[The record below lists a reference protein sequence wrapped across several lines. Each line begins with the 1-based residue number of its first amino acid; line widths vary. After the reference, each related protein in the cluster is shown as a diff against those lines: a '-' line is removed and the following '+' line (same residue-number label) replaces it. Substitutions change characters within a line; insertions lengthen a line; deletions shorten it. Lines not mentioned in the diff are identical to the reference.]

1 MLISKPYT
9 FSVGAVIVAA
19 EHNSNFDTIYNAF
32 NGNINNVNIVSGAG
46 ITDDKLAQISTA
58 GKVSTSALTG
68 SLAGLA
74 YAVPQGGIIMWSGTI
89 ATIPTGW
96 YLCDGS
102 NSTPDLRNRFVVCAD
117 ADSGGAAKS
126 TITGVAA
133 QSGGSVTISVSNLP
147 AHSHTIPS
155 GTSLA
160 VTAGAGVTQNSS
172 TADTTT
178 VSTSNA
184 GSGTAYT
191 QPFYALAFI
200 MRS

>member
-74 YAVPQGGIIMWSGTI
+74 YAVPSGGIIM
-89 ATIPTGW
+89 
-96 YLCDGS
+96 
-102 NSTPDLRNRFVVCAD
+102 
-117 ADSGGAAKS
+117 
-126 TITGVAA
+126 
-133 QSGGSVTISVSNLP
+133 
-147 AHSHTIPS
+147 
-155 GTSLA
+155 
-160 VTAGAGVTQNSS
+160 
-172 TADTTT
+172 
-178 VSTSNA
+178 
-184 GSGTAYT
+184 
-191 QPFYALAFI
+191 
-200 MRS
+200 